1 MSYPT
6 TQPSFTTYRSA
17 LWAEPH
23 ELTGADWCP
32 VIFTRFRPTNVK
44 LNEAQRKYKVEQG
57 VMTRAAMRRK
67 R

>member
-1 MSYPT
+1 MTAPINLT
-6 TQPSFTTYRSA
+6 AYRSA

-23 ELTGADWCP
+23 ELTGGDWCP

-44 LNEAQRKYKVEQG
+44 LNEAQRKYKTTQG
-57 VMTRAAMRRK
+57 IMTRAAMRRK